1 MEEDEIQKFK
11 DFMYQDTWNDIDFA
25 YQILLK
31 IFESDWQL
39 YEDSE
44 ELKLK
49 LIDLSIEEIREHL
62 TNSKF
67 KTEFPLNV
75 FKDNLPTA
83 LKDYCNSFPIY
94 ITPNGKY
101 IACDLTVKDLY
112 GSFVINRYKYNKL
125 IFSQMQYFTPLVYHL
140 SLCNLFLELKR
151 RKAEILDKPIIELA
165 KVFPEISLKP
175 TSVEEENSKYTR
187 ECQHIFKN
195 PKARRIFEYLHT
207 NLVNKKNPTADYAFI
222 FRRMQKDEY
231 IYGDIKEK
239 LFRDFLSDH
248 FDIELN
254 SKLKPDGYGIT
265 ELKEKFYS
273 FAIRS
278 AVSW

>member
-1 MEEDEIQKFK
+1 MEDDEIQEFK
-11 DFMYQDTWNDIDFA
+11 DFIYQDTWNDIDFA

-39 YEDSE
+39 FEDSD
-44 ELKLK
+44 KLK
-49 LIDLSIEEIREHL
+49 LELIDSSITEIREHL
-62 TNSKF
+62 RNSKF

-94 ITPNGKY
+94 ISSDGKY

-112 GSFVINRYKYNKL
+112 GSFIINRNKYKL
-125 IFSQMQYFTPLVYHL
+125 LFSQMQYFTPLVYHL
-140 SLCNLFLELKR
+140 SLCNLFIELKR
-151 RKAEILDKPIIELA
+151 RKAEILEKPAIDQTI
-165 KVFPEISLKP
+165 VRPEIVLKE
-175 TSVEEENSKYTR
+175 TSVEEENSKYSR

-195 PKARRIFEYLHT
+195 PKARRIFEYLHN
-207 NLVNKKNPTADYAFI
+207 NLVSKKNPTADYSFI
-222 FRRMQKDEY
+222 FRRMQKDKY
-231 IYGDIKEK
+231 IYEDIKEK
-239 LFRDFLSDH
+239 AFRDFLLNH

-254 SKLKPDGYGIT
+254 SKLKPDGYSIT